1 MAKFKMAQVVYDLIY
16 PVGSIY
22 ITMNGTNPGTLF
34 GGTWTRLSGG
44 FLYATSGTPNKTVQ
58 GSGGTT
64 TGSWSGTSG
73 SWSGTSGS
81 TTLSLNQIPSHNHG
95 SAGNHSHG
103 VYLNRDTTFPFIGN
117 PGWTGGSWNNAAK
130 LSCGSGSYSGF
141 HFGTNDAGAHTHTSQ
156 GGGQGHTH
164 SIPSHTHSIPSHSHS
179 LSRFDVA
186 VWYRTA

>member
-22 ITMNGTNPGTLF
+22 IAMNGTNPGTLF

-81 TTLSLNQIPSHNHG
+81 WSGTSGNTTLSVNQIPKHVHNMYYNTIGGMGMASGNTIAATGTAGIDKAGNSAGGTWYIYSTAVGNGESHNH
-95 SAGNHSHG
+95 SLPS
-103 VYLNRDTTFPFIGN
+103 
-117 PGWTGGSWNNAAK
+117 
-130 LSCGSGSYSGF
+130 
-141 HFGTNDAGAHTHTSQ
+141 
-156 GGGQGHTH
+156 HTH
-164 SIPSHTHSIPSHSHS
+164 SIPSHTHSIPSHFHS

-186 VWYRTA
+186 IWYRTA